1 MAEHTRTKKSAILA
15 SFLALV
21 LVCGLLPY
29 PSATAYADP
38 SLATKQAQAQEALD
52 KLNAMQDELNAAS
65 DNYANAEEER
75 ANAQARVQEAQ
86 EQIEQETAKIAEYQ
100 GELATRARS
109 MYRTGGNT
117 FLDVLLGAST
127 FQEFA
132 TNWNMLETMNQND
145 AELVSKTKESRTKV
159 QEAKL
164 EYETQE
170 IRAAEKADEAKRIQ
184 DQAEAKTAEIQS
196 VYNGLSSE
204 VQELICQEEAARE
217 AADQAAA
224 IQDIENNTAGNNAA
238 NNAGATNN
246 PPANNNG
253 NTNNANNNNSNSGNH
268 NNGSN
273 NSGNNGNSNS
283 TTNASKPKP
292 SNTNN
297 SKPQTVT
304 GNVVVDRAY
313 AQIGKPYKWAAV
325 GPNSFD
331 CSGLVGYCLTGRYSR
346 LATTATIARW
356 TRVTNPRPG
365 DICVYH
371 NYSTG
376 SGHTGVYIGNGQMI
390 HAPRSGDV
398 VKVSA
403 VQSRM
408 WHVRY

>member
-1 MAEHTRTKKSAILA
+1 MTEHIRTKKSAILA
-15 SFLALV
+15 SVLAVV

-29 PSATAYADP
+29 PSARAYADP

-52 KLNAMQDELNAAS
+52 KLNAMQGELNAAS

-75 ANAQARVQEAQ
+75 ANAQARVQQVQ
-86 EQIEQETAKIAEYQ
+86 EQIEQETAKISEYQ

-145 AELVSKTKESRTKV
+145 AELVSKTKESRAKV
-159 QEAKL
+159 QEAKV

-170 IRAAEKADEAKRIQ
+170 AVATEKANEAKRIQ
-184 DQAEAKTAEIQS
+184 DQAEAKTAEIQA

-204 VQELICQEEAARE
+204 VQELIRQEEAARE

-224 IQDIENNTAGNNAA
+224 IQDIANNTAGDAAA
-238 NNAGATNN
+238 NNAGITNN
-246 PPANNNG
+246 PPANNN
-253 NTNNANNNNSNSGNH
+253 NNNNNNNSGNH
-268 NNGSN
+268 NNASN
-273 NSGNNGNSNS
+273 NSGNQGSSNNATNSGGS
-283 TTNASKPKP
+283 HKP
-292 SNTNN
+292 SSGTNN

-313 AQIGKPYKWAAV
+313 AQLGKPYKWAAV

-356 TRVTNPRPG
+356 TRVSNPRPG

-371 NYSTG
+371 DYSSG
-376 SGHTGVYIGNGQMI
+376 NGHTGVYIGNGQMI

-408 WHVRY
+408 WYVRY

>member
-1 MAEHTRTKKSAILA
+1 MAEHIRTKQSAIIACLLA
-15 SFLALV
+15 IV
-21 LVCGLLPY
+21 VVCGLLPY

-38 SLATKQAQAQEALD
+38 TLSSKQAEAQAALD
-52 KLNAMQDELNAAS
+52 KLNEMQGKLDAAS
-65 DNYANAEEER
+65 NNYAEAEEARQE
-75 ANAQARVQEAQ
+75 AQARVQQAQ
-86 EQIEQETAKIAEYQ
+86 EQIEQETNKIAEYQ

-145 AELVSKTKESRTKV
+145 AELVSKTKESRAKV
-159 QEAKL
+159 QEAKV

-170 IRAAEKADEAKRIQ
+170 ALATEKANEAKRIQ
-184 DQAEAKTAEIQS
+184 DEAESTTAEIQA
-196 VYNGLSSE
+196 VYEGLSSE
-204 VQELICQEEAARE
+204 VQELMRQEEAARE

-224 IQDIENNTAGNNAA
+224 IQDIENNTAGNTAA
-238 NNAGATNN
+238 SNAGITPN
-246 PPANNNG
+246 PPANNNNNGG
-253 NTNNANNNNSNSGNH
+253 NTNNNH
-268 NNGSN
+268 QSGSN
-273 NSGNNGNSNS
+273 NSGSQTNSG
-283 TTNASKPKP
+283 NASAPSTNKP
-292 SNTNN
+292 SSGANN

-304 GNVVVDRAY
+304 GNTVVDRAY
-313 AQIGKPYKWAAV
+313 AQLGKPYKWGAV
-325 GPNSFD
+325 GPSSYD

-371 NYSTG
+371 DYSTG
-376 SGHTGVYIGNGQMI
+376 NGHTGVYIGNGQMI

-408 WHVRY
+408 WYVRY